1 MLEIKNLSKKFG
13 KKTVLNN
20 INYTFENGIYG
31 LLGPNGSGKTTL
43 IRAITGLYSVPKNT
57 VIFNSV
63 DTKSNKKFL
72 SDVGYLPQ
80 SFGMFKELTVREM
93 LTFFAN
99 IKGIGKNDSEKDI
112 VNTLELVNLSDEI
125 DSKVGKLSGGM
136 VRRVG
141 IAQALLGNPK
151 VLIFDEPTVGLDP
164 EERLRFK
171 NIISNLPKDKIIII
185 STHIVEDV
193 EALCERIIIM
203 NTGKILV
210 SGTTQEI
217 EKLACD
223 KVYLLLQS
231 ELSNVKSNYVVQK
244 HYTENGTDFVKILSE
259 SKLEYRKP
267 ELTIEDGY
275 MYAIKENEK
284 FF

>member
-20 INYTFENGIYG
+20 IDYTFENGIYG

-43 IRAITGLYSVPKNT
+43 IRAITGLYSVSKNT

-63 DTKSNKKFL
+63 DTKNNKEFL
-72 SDVGYLPQ
+72 SAVGYLPQ

-99 IKGIGKNDSEKDI
+99 IKGISKNDSEKDI
-112 VNTLELVNLSDEI
+112 VNTLKLVNLSDKI
-125 DSKVGKLSGGM
+125 DSKVSKLSGGM
-136 VRRVG
+136 IRRAG

-151 VLIFDEPTVGLDP
+151 VIIFDEPTVGLDP

-171 NIISNLPKDKIIII
+171 NIISNLPKDKVIII

-193 EALCERIIIM
+193 EALCEKIIIM

-217 EKLACD
+217 EKLAYN
-223 KVYLLLQS
+223 KVYLLPQS
-231 ELSNVKSNYVVQK
+231 ELSNVKSKYVVQK
-244 HYTENGTDFVKILSE
+244 QYTEDGANFARILSE

-275 MYAIKENEK
+275 MYAIKKSEK
-284 FF
+284 IF

>member
-1 MLEIKNLSKKFG
+1 MS
-13 KKTVLNN
+13 
-20 INYTFENGIYG
+20 
-31 LLGPNGSGKTTL
+31 
-43 IRAITGLYSVPKNT
+43 KNT

-63 DTKSNKKFL
+63 DTKNNKEFL
-72 SDVGYLPQ
+72 SAVGYLPQ

-93 LTFFAN
+93 LTFFVN
-99 IKGIGKNDSEKDI
+99 IKGISKNDSEKDI
-112 VNTLELVNLSDEI
+112 VNTLKLVNLSDKI
-125 DSKVGKLSGGM
+125 DSKVSKLSGGM
-136 VRRVG
+136 IRRAG

-151 VLIFDEPTVGLDP
+151 VIIFDEPTVGLDP

-171 NIISNLPKDKIIII
+171 NIISNLPKDKVIII

-193 EALCERIIIM
+193 EALCEKIIIM

-217 EKLACD
+217 EKLAYN
-223 KVYLLLQS
+223 KVYLLPQS
-231 ELSNVKSNYVVQK
+231 ELSNVKSKYVVQK
-244 HYTENGTDFVKILSE
+244 QYTEDGANFARILSE

-275 MYAIKENEK
+275 MYAIKKSEK
-284 FF
+284 IF